1 MLEKKG
7 IKKIGFRGQKG
18 SIGRGYGQPAQSV
31 KEPVNRLCS
40 SGQGPVEGG
49 QKVSLFP
56 SSLLFPVEGIL
67 LPVDVRSRTGRG
79 PVEATVTCHALNAP
93 TASEPVNP

>member
-7 IKKIGFRGQKG
+7 IKKIGFRDQKG
-18 SIGRGYGQPAQSV
+18 STGRGYGQPAQPV
-31 KEPVNRLCS
+31 EEPVDRLWS
-40 SGQGPVEGG
+40 SSRGPIKVRSMTGRGSVE
-49 QKVSLFP
+49 
-56 SSLLFPVEGIL
+56 
-67 LPVDVRSRTGRG
+67 VRSRTGRG